1 MGGLRVSINSFHLDN
16 KYIIKYYLFNY
27 FNINENNFMFYH
39 IISTNFIS
47 WFVGITFNL
56 MSYGLDLWSL
66 FWYLDNLIITDYI
79 YVIYKHVDAV
89 LKTLIFNILRVLRKK
104 KLYNG
109 QLIL

>member
-1 MGGLRVSINSFHLDN
+1 
-16 KYIIKYYLFNY
+16 
-27 FNINENNFMFYH
+27 
-39 IISTNFIS
+39 
-47 WFVGITFNL
+47 